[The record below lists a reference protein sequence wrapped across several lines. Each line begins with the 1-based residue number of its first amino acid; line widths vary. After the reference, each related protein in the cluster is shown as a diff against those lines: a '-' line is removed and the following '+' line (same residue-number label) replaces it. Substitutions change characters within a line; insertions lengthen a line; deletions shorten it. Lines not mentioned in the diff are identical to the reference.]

1 MSATSGSTVSSE
13 LHDDFWRDG
22 AVCVRG
28 AFSSEEIELARRAI
42 DVNLADLSPYAKR
55 ASDSADGAFIEDFCN
70 WQRIPELEQFV
81 RTSAAPR
88 IAAELIGGGPVRL
101 YHDHVLV
108 KEPGTRQRTPWH
120 QDLPYYNVAGRLNVS
135 MWIPVDPVPRESTLE
150 FVKGSHRN
158 GDVQGPWYMPRT
170 FLDGQ
175 AKWFPEGSLAELP
188 DVDAEP
194 EQFPVIGWELE
205 PGDAVCFHM
214 LTLHAAGGVRGAQRR
229 RVLSLRFLGDDM
241 VHAVRA
247 WTTSPPFPGLADE
260 LPDGA
265 PLDHPLF
272 PIVWSEA

>member
-1 MSATSGSTVSSE
+1 VNVEG
-13 LHDDFWRDG
+13 DFWRDG
-22 AVCVRG
+22 AVCVRH
-28 AFSSEEIELARRAI
+28 AFTADEIELARRAI
-42 DVNLADLSPYAKR
+42 DANLADLSPYAKR

-70 WQRIPELEQFV
+70 WQRIPELAQFV

-120 QDLPYYNVAGRLNVS
+120 QDIPYYNVAGRLNVS
-135 MWIPVDPVPRESTLE
+135 MWIPVDPVARESTLE
-150 FVKGSHRN
+150 FVTGSH
-158 GDVQGPWYMPRT
+158 QGPWYMPRA

-188 DVDAEP
+188 DVDADP
-194 EQFPVIGWELE
+194 ERYPVIGWALE

-214 LTLHAAGGVRGAQRR
+214 LTLHAAGGVSGTHRR
-229 RVLSLRFLGDDM
+229 RVLSLRFLGADM
-241 VHAVRA
+241 VHAVRD

-260 LPDGA
+260 LADGA

-272 PIVWSEA
+272 PLVWDGA

>member
-1 MSATSGSTVSSE
+1 MNVEG
-13 LHDDFWRDG
+13 DFWRDG
-22 AVCVRG
+22 AVCVRN
-28 AFSSEEIELARRAI
+28 AFDPDEVELARHAI
-42 DVNLADLSPYAKR
+42 DANLSALSPYAKR
-55 ASDSADGAFIEDFCN
+55 ASDSGDGAFIEDFCN

-81 RTSAAPR
+81 RTSGAPR

-150 FVKGSHRN
+150 FIKGSHL
-158 GDVQGPWYMPRT
+158 GPWYMPRA

-188 DVDAEP
+188 DVDADP
-194 EQFPVIGWELE
+194 ENFPVIGWALE

-214 LTLHAAGGVRGAQRR
+214 LTLHAAGGVSGTNRR

-241 VHAVRA
+241 VHAVRS

-260 LPDGA
+260 LADGA

-272 PIVWSEA
+272 PIVWNHA